1 MPVDFDERRGL
12 SLSFPACCE
21 LPWLHMAYGTRDAK
35 ELGFDHVRHSEPYR
49 EQWLDKQEFISS
61 PGLPPPRETLMQL
74 LFYV

>member
-1 MPVDFDERRGL
+1 L
-12 SLSFPACCE
+12 
-21 LPWLHMAYGTRDAK
+21 AYGTRDAK

-74 LFYV
+74 VFYV